1 MNNNYLGI
9 GLVVVLLIAVGAYF
23 YPKAPAP
30 VLGTSTTGSSFG
42 NATKAVTVIALPT
55 PGANGTTTSYLNASP
70 NDYYISNEEAFCEN
84 LGTSKTAYTGTGLA
98 ALTFTIATSST
109 ANPATNSN
117 PNTLP
122 VITVSTSTGNFFF
135 SSSTAGTPGVTN
147 VSDIWAAGTY
157 ITVTANATNTATCDA
172 GVSYTSS

>member
-1 MNNNYLGI
+1 MNKYYIL
-9 GLVVVLLIAVGAYF
+9 GLVVVLLVAIGAYA
-23 YPKAPAP
+23 YPVAKAPA
-30 VLGTSTTGSSFG
+30 LGTSATGSSFG
-42 NATKAVTVIALPT
+42 NATKAVPVIALAN
-55 PGANGTTTSYLNASP
+55 PGANGTTTSYLNSSP
-70 NDYYISNEEAFCEN
+70 NDYYITNQEASCEK
-84 LGTSKTAYTGTGLA
+84 LGTSQTAYTGTGLA

-122 VITVSTSTGNFFF
+122 VITVATTTGNFVI

-147 VSDIWAAGTY
+147 VSNIWAAGSY
-157 ITVTANATNTATCDA
+157 LTVTANATNTATCSV